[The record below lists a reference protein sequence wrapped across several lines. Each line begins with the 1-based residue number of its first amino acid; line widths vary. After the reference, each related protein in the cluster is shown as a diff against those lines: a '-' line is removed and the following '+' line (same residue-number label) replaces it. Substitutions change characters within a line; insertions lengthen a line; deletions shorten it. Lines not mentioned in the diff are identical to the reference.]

1 MAVLA
6 SHPAPTH
13 SQLQPMHIALYIY
26 IHYTYYIIFITY
38 VFESL
43 LFWHLNLMCFF
54 YIYLST
60 DNVQPI
66 INQTMKLKYGK
77 NTHLLWL
84 AKEVEE
90 VRVDF
95 GDDDGKEEGRRRR
108 RRHRRQMGRWRWK
121 GTPLACS
128 EEWWAGRWRERIPS
142 PRWHLLLLIITMVGD
157 DDFWSWSP
165 CLDDVSFTAP
175 VASIVASSSV
185 RSIVADSER
194 FSISMEGRRGFY
206 SIIA

>member
-54 YIYLST
+54 FYIYLST

-66 INQTMKLKYGK
+66 INQTMQLK
-77 NTHLLWL
+77 
-84 AKEVEE
+84 
-90 VRVDF
+90 
-95 GDDDGKEEGRRRR
+95 DGKILICCHGKGSGEGSARTS
-108 RRHRRQMGRWRWK
+108 GRLW
-121 GTPLACS
+121 
-128 EEWWAGRWRERIPS
+128 
-142 PRWHLLLLIITMVGD
+142 
-157 DDFWSWSP
+157 
-165 CLDDVSFTAP
+165 
-175 VASIVASSSV
+175 
-185 RSIVADSER
+185 
-194 FSISMEGRRGFY
+194 
-206 SIIA
+206 